1 MFESDPITSE
11 AIATVA
17 ELLTV
22 AYRRHVAANPLE
34 TASEAVNGE
43 LDKRDPESP
52 HAQ

>member
-1 MFESDPITSE
+1 MFEPDPITTE
-11 AIATVA
+11 AIATIA
-17 ELLTV
+17 DLLAA

-43 LDKRDPESP
+43 LDKGRPESP